1 MAQERNSWYWAVM
14 VVVGVVLGLLL
25 WNKPQAPSRPVETAA
40 PTGTTTQSSSQAP
53 VPSSTPETPQGSGTK
68 LQGRLYSSD
77 NLDKGN
83 LMLVISP
90 EGGRTQAVYIKTQ
103 RDFNALVGKSVEV
116 RFSGTTDKFTLEDIV
131 ELTSR

>member
-1 MAQERNSWYWAVM
+1 M

-25 WNKPQAPSRPVETAA
+25 WNKPQAPSRPAQTAS
-40 PTGTTTQSSSQAP
+40 PTGTTTPSSNGTSS
-53 VPSSTPETPQGSGTK
+53 PSSTPATAEDSGTK

-103 RDFNALVGKSVEV
+103 RDFSGLVGKSVEV

-131 ELTSR
+131 ELSSR